1 MKKLFGVLVILILV
15 SFLGGC
21 GTTKKVVEAQIVHD
35 SVVHYRDRV
44 VYKFVKD
51 SVSERQKT
59 STYVKH
65 DTLHNTDTVYVHSEK
80 VVERWRN
87 RVDTV
92 YKTEYLRA
100 KSDSTIVRQPA
111 VKKKVK
117 MSTAEKAWLIF
128 AALFVVWLI
137 GFIYIRSRK

>member
-1 MKKLFGVLVILILV
+1 MRKLFGVLVILILV

-21 GTTKKVVEAQIVHD
+21 GTTKKVVETQIVHD
-35 SVVHYRDRV
+35 SVVNYRDRV

-111 VKKKVK
+111 VKKKAK

-137 GFIYIRSRK
+137 GFKYIRSRK